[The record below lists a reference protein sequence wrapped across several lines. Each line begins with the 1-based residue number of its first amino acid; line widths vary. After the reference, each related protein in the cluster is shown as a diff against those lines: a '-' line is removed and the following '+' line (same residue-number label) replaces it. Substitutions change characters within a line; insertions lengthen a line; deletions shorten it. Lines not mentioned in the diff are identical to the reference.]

1 MSTNNYPG
9 TSRRK
14 AILSAVNIA
23 QPIIKNGGIVVFPTE
38 TVYGIGVSYYSQP
51 AQKRLRQL
59 KSRKN
64 AKPFQVLVGSK
75 KEAWRLAI
83 AKTSTRRKIEKYW
96 PGPLTAVLP
105 RKGGGTIGLRIPSH
119 PLALALLKETG
130 PLYASSANFSGA
142 PVPRRLKDVSPLI
155 RESADIILECPPQP
169 KGVASTVIDFTGVK
183 PRVLRQGDLLVD
195 RNHNL

>member
-1 MSTNNYPG
+1 MSTNNRQG

-23 QPIIKNGGIVVFPTE
+23 QPIIRDGGIVIFPTE
-38 TVYGIGVSYYSQP
+38 TVYGIGVSYYSRT
-51 AQKRLRQL
+51 AQRRLRQL

-64 AKPFQVLVGSK
+64 RKPFQVLVSSK
-75 KEAWRLAI
+75 REAWRLAT
-83 AKTSTRRKIEKYW
+83 AKASTRRKIEKYW

-119 PLALALLKETG
+119 PLILALLRKTG

-142 PVPRRLKDVSPLI
+142 TAPRRLKDISPLI
-155 RESADIILECPPQP
+155 KKRADIILECPPQP
-169 KGVASTVIDFTGVK
+169 KGMASTVVDFTGTK
-183 PRVLRQGDLLVD
+183 PRILRQGALSVGKDL
-195 RNHNL
+195 